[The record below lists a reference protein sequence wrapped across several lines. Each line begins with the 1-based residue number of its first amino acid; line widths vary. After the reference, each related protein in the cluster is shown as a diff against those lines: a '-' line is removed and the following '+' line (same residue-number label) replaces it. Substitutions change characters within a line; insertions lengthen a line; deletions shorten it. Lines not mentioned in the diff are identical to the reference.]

1 MQEMHSKAGFRRD
14 VNGLRAWAVVS
25 VILFHF
31 QIAGFSGG
39 FIGVDIFFVISGF
52 LMTGIVTGKLE
63 TGRFST
69 IDFYAAR
76 AKRIIPALLVLC
88 AVLLASGWFFLQA
101 PDYKQLASHVVYSL
115 SFLSNREY
123 LQESGYFDSASHEKW
138 LLHTWSLSVEWQ
150 FYLILPIVLSVV
162 WRFWPGR
169 GKLAWV
175 MGMAAAASF
184 VACLAATKTAS
195 ASAFFLLVYRAWEM
209 LAGGM
214 VFLLAGRVTLSA
226 HSRRVLSDSGLALIV
241 AGIVLF
247 DKHSAWPGVNAAL
260 PVLAASM
267 VLLANHDSFY
277 IGNRLAQWL
286 GDRSYSLYLW
296 HWPVYVV
303 LVFSEFHANMAAL
316 AAGLCLTLIFGHL
329 SYTLVEVRSRAWLGK
344 SSTVKT
350 AGAIGLALAIVAAPT
365 LAVWR
370 TQGWPGRFPESVE
383 NIALEATNSNV
394 RRKDCHTLVGT
405 TPRGCH
411 YGLGSG
417 SAIVL
422 GDSHADAVV
431 TGVASALNEL
441 DIKVEQMSYS
451 GCPFVSGLKMSTTF
465 AARMSEEYQCDG
477 FIKSLSTELARRH
490 ASTPV
495 ILVNRYASIAFGT
508 NDPAEGETVPQVF
521 FVKQY
526 ATPSKEYLEE
536 FSSAIVA
543 TACGLARHRKV
554 FLMRPIPEMG
564 VSVPKVLS
572 RRVGLGM
579 TEDFSVSLTEYQR
592 RNDWVWKAQDRARE
606 QCGVAILDPTKYLCR
621 DGRCYGSM
629 NKRPLYFDNNHLSEY
644 GNKLLVPM
652 FRDAFKRKGA

>member
-1 MQEMHSKAGFRRD
+1 MQEMHSKTGFRRD

-31 QIAGFSGG
+31 QVAGFSGG

-63 TGRFST
+63 TGRFS
-69 IDFYAAR
+69 ILEFYAAR
-76 AKRIIPALLVLC
+76 AKRIVPALLVLC
-88 AVLLASGWFFLQA
+88 AVLLACGWFFLQA
-101 PDYKQLASHVVYSL
+101 PDYRQLASHAVYSL

-150 FYLILPIVLSVV
+150 FYLILPIILSLV

-169 GKLAWV
+169 NKLVWV
-175 MGMAAAASF
+175 MCIAAAASF
-184 VACLAATKTAS
+184 MACVAVTTSAP
-195 ASAFFLLVYRAWEM
+195 ASAFFLLVFRAWEM
-209 LAGGM
+209 LAGGI
-214 VFLLAGRVTLSA
+214 VFLFAGRVTLPEQ
-226 HSRRVLSDSGLALIV
+226 SRRVLNGSGLALIV
-241 AGIVLF
+241 AGIALF

-260 PVLAASM
+260 PVVATSM
-267 VLLANHDSFY
+267 VLLANHDSLY
-277 IGNRLAQWL
+277 TGNRLAQWL

-303 LVFSEFHANMAAL
+303 LVFSEFHASTIAL
-316 AAGLCLTLIFGHL
+316 IIGLCLTLLLGHL
-329 SYTLVEVRSRAWLGK
+329 SYILVEVRSRTWLGQ

-350 AGAIGLALAIVAAPT
+350 AGAIGLALAVVGAPA

-383 NIALEATNSNV
+383 RIALEAMNSNA
-394 RRKDCHTLVGT
+394 RRKECHTLVGT

-441 DIKVEQMSYS
+441 DIKVEQISYS
-451 GCPFVSGLKMSTTF
+451 GCPFVSGLKMSSTF
-465 AARMSEEYQCDG
+465 AARMSEEYQCEE
-477 FIKSLSTELARRH
+477 FIHSLRAELATRH
-490 ASTPV
+490 TSTPV

-508 NDPAEGETVPQVF
+508 SNPSEGTAVPEVF

-536 FSSAIVA
+536 FSNAIVT
-543 TACGLARHRKV
+543 TACELSRQRRV

-564 VSVPKVLS
+564 VSIPKVLS

-579 TEDFSVSLTEYQR
+579 MEDFSVSLAEYQR

-606 QCGVAILDPTKYLCR
+606 QCGVEILDPTKYLCR

-629 NKRPLYFDNNHLSEY
+629 NRQPLYFDNNHLSEY

-652 FRDAFKRKGA
+652 FRDAFKRKDT